1 MPHTAPYLDTCR
13 TSNAASLKR
22 GRGTIATDVNWF
34 AQQVV
39 ESFLGCCKDGSKT
52 GRSILEFMD
61 LYVAETSF
69 GEMAP
74 TTEHSYA
81 VFLKA
86 LRAVYIQLAT

>member
-1 MPHTAPYLDTCR
+1 
-13 TSNAASLKR
+13 
-22 GRGTIATDVNWF
+22 
-34 AQQVV
+34 
-39 ESFLGCCKDGSKT
+39 
-52 GRSILEFMD
+52 MD